1 MAKKATILYGPKE
14 DVAAEWEFHP
24 SERIRN
30 EYPDAQVEFV
40 GMELQ
45 GEEALSLLP
54 IKTEKVKG
62 TLVITTKGGRV
73 VLKEF
78 AENWLELNALPD
90 GVVWDVFRMIGE
102 FSSND

>member
-1 MAKKATILYGPKE
+1 
-14 DVAAEWEFHP
+14 
-24 SERIRN
+24 
-30 EYPDAQVEFV
+30 
-40 GMELQ
+40 MELQ